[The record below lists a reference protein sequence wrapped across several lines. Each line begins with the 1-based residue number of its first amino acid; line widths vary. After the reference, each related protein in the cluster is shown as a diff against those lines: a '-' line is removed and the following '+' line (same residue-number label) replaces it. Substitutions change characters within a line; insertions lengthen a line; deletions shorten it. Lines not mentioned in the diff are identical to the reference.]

1 MHRLRR
7 AAGAPGS
14 SRAPVWIALGVHGLG
29 LLGVV
34 GYLARQWAAGRPW
47 GAWEGLAAL
56 GGALLAV
63 ADGLLAR
70 ALWADRSESTDAAP
84 APGPATVRPA
94 LPVRAAPEVRS
105 AVRGPRLVA
114 IGGGHGLSTL
124 LRGLKT
130 HTDDLTAIVTVA
142 DDGGSSG
149 VLRQELGLPP
159 PGDLRDCIAAL
170 AEAEPLMA
178 NLFQYRFGR
187 GTRLDGHSFGNLFIA
202 AMTGITGDFESGV
215 SEVSRVLA
223 VRGRILPSSLD
234 DITLGAEIRRPA
246 PEAPHALVHGQSR
259 IAAADGEVERV
270 FLQPERVKGY
280 PEAIRAL
287 LRAELIVMG
296 PGSLYTSVLPNLL
309 IADIREAVRASGAL
323 RIYVANVATQPGETA
338 GYDLGRHVEALERHV
353 GEGLCE
359 VIIGNDSLG
368 HTLPPTSRSEM
379 VRPTIAPREGLRVVL
394 ADLVDEQLPWRHD
407 AAKLAEV
414 VLAEYRA
421 HRAGRDNAS

>member
-70 ALWADRSESTDAAP
+70 ALWAGRSESTDAAP

-187 GTRLDGHSFGNLFIA
+187 DTRLDGHSFGNLFIA

-215 SEVSRVLA
+215 SEASRVLA

-234 DITLGAEIRRPA
+234 NIALGAEIHHTA
-246 PEAPHALVHGQSR
+246 GAAGALVHGQSR

-309 IADIREAVRASGAL
+309 IADICEAVRASSAL

-338 GYDLGRHVEALERHV
+338 GYDLGRHMAALERHV
-353 GEGLCE
+353 GEGICE
-359 VIIGNDSLG
+359 VVIGNDSLH
-368 HTLPPTSRSEM
+368 HTLPSASRSEM

-407 AAKLAEV
+407 AAKLAAV
-414 VLAEYRA
+414 VLAEYCA
-421 HRAGRDNAS
+421 WRAGRTETS